1 MGGRDGSD
9 EIIQNPVGD
18 RFGKRTRVAE
28 GVEVQFEGLALDA
41 FLLRGVANGDG
52 RKVGLTGDRA
62 ERGEFR
68 SGEGDLVGAAG
79 FGVWKSFQS
88 RQRRVGWDGNF
99 STEKAK
105 SNHE

>member
-62 ERGEFR
+62 EGSKFW
-68 SGEGDLVGAAG
+68 SGESDFVSATG
-79 FGVWKSFQS
+79 FWIGKSLQPS
-88 RQRRVGWDGNF
+88 Q
-99 STEKAK
+99 
-105 SNHE
+105 